1 MLASVVS
8 HVSSVVSWAASC
20 CQSEVFKNVDYDA
33 CIAVSYEVV
42 KNQHFQSTVWGGR
55 KGVTKKST

>member
-8 HVSSVVSWAASC
+8 RVSSVVSWAASC

-33 CIAVSYEVV
+33 LQFYEVV
-42 KNQHFQSTVWGGR
+42 KNQHFKSTVLGGR